1 MYKEKIYQAMD
12 SFLTE
17 STDLKEK
24 PIIRSVETLNKDRHL
39 FVEKMEEIIQE
50 VEQRILEEVDL
61 TRDDD
66 SCECDNCHR
75 IRRYLKNP
83 KREMNSIMQKVAHKV
98 EQNSLKN
105 FVERLRGDLMLHPDL
120 ENLNEIITKRLDK
133 IIKN

>member
-50 VEQRILEEVDL
+50 VEQ
-61 TRDDD
+61 
-66 SCECDNCHR
+66 
-75 IRRYLKNP
+75 
-83 KREMNSIMQKVAHKV
+83 
-98 EQNSLKN
+98 NSLKN
-105 FVERLRGDLMLHPDL
+105 FTERLRGDLILHPDL